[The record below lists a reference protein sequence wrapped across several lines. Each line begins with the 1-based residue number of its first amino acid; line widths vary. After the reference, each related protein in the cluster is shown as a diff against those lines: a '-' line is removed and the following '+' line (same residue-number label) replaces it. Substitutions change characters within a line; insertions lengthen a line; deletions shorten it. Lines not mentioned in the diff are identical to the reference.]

1 MKKATLAVVIFIL
14 IISTA
19 IVKNSAK
26 KNEDK
31 IFTTK
36 ENLRILNS
44 KFKKIKLEY
53 DYLSS
58 AEKLLEYQ
66 FLYFED
72 ELIQK
77 DIENIKIFKTT
88 NKIIQDLKITKEYW
102 KNLIQKLLLKI
113 TKIVSFIKKMKQI

>member
-1 MKKATLAVVIFIL
+1 MKKITLGTVIFLL
-14 IISTA
+14 IITTA
-19 IVKNSAK
+19 LIKNSAK

-58 AEKLLEYQ
+58 PDKLLEYQ
-66 FLYFED
+66 VLYFDD
-72 ELIQK
+72 ELVK
-77 DIENIKIFKTT
+77 KNIKKIKKIKIDN
-88 NKIIQDLKITKEYW
+88 NKIIITNFK
-102 KNLIQKLLLKI
+102 LQKK
-113 TKIVSFIKKMKQI
+113 

>member
-1 MKKATLAVVIFIL
+1 MKKIALVTAIFLL

-19 IVKNSAK
+19 LIKNSAK

-58 AEKLLEYQ
+58 PDKILEYQ
-66 FLYFED
+66 ILYFDD
-72 ELIQK
+72 ELVKKDIQTLKKIKIDEDKITISNFKIQK
-77 DIENIKIFKTT
+77 N
-88 NKIIQDLKITKEYW
+88 
-102 KNLIQKLLLKI
+102 
-113 TKIVSFIKKMKQI
+113 